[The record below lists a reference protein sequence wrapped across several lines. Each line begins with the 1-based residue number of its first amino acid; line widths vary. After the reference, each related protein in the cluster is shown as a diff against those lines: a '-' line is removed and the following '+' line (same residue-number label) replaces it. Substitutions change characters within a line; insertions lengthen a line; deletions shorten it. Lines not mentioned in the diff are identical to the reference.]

1 MTINKIIVF
10 VNATIMTQYRMSYDD
25 YQMRLRA
32 VYQTDS
38 NTRLRVSDKSTTLLL
53 IHRLLQFVHIT
64 KPSACDLV
72 ILVILVNSLVILV
85 VCVLK

>member
-38 NTRLRVSDKSTTLLL
+38 NTRMRVSDKSTTLLL

-64 KPSACDLV
+64 KPACDLV